1 MSAFIPLNG
10 WGVDTSPFHADELN
24 AQQRAGVSRQAD
36 SAGRRGIRRYMPEQ
50 HRQFFTDQPFM
61 VLGGVDANGQP
72 WATVRASAPGFVSAP
87 DARTLRIEGGVLAG
101 DPLADGWQ
109 KGAMIGGLGL
119 QPQTRRRN
127 RVNGVVKSV
136 QGQTLLVEV
145 TQSFG
150 NCAKYIQSRT
160 PTFVEQ
166 GGADRLAT
174 QVELATQLSDA
185 DRALLAR
192 ADTFF
197 IASANLGEEA
207 ALARG
212 VDVSHRGGAPGF
224 VRVDDARTLTTP
236 DYSGNNF
243 FNTIGNLIHD
253 PRAGLLFIDFATGDL
268 IYLAVRAEVV
278 WTGAELAAFDGA
290 QRLVRFHIEE
300 VRRSRGALPFRWSE
314 VELAPQFVTAAGE
327 AANTSPWQTLKVTDV
342 VEETPSIRSF
352 YFESMDDK
360 PLPPYKPGQFL
371 PIRVPVPH
379 ADTPLLRTYTL
390 SDSHDPRRYRISVKR
405 EGAASG
411 WLHDQVR
418 AGMQIEAKKPAGS
431 FTYDENSRRSV
442 VFISAGIGITPMMA
456 MLHHALNS
464 SREGGAQAKRLFF
477 FHGARSGGERPFS
490 AHLKDLA
497 MRYSALSVHLYDSA
511 QLAGEV
517 TAKGVSA
524 GRVDINALKRVLPFD
539 DYDFYLCGPES
550 FMRDIYEGLRG
561 LSVADERIRFEAF
574 GPATVKRTAAI
585 ATEAA
590 WAATPDTTSVP
601 VTFTRSARTVPWSPR
616 DGSLLEL
623 AEAQGIAAPSS
634 CRSGM
639 CGTCSTRLLS
649 GQVRYEGEVEAVVQ
663 PDSTLICM
671 ARPVTGDL
679 SASAGVVLDL

>member
-1 MSAFIPLNG
+1 MSTFIPLNG
-10 WGVDTSPFHADELN
+10 WGVDASPFHAGELS
-24 AQQRAGVSRQAD
+24 AQERVGVSRQAD

-50 HRQFFTDQPFM
+50 HRQFFAAQPFM

-72 WATVRASAPGFVSAP
+72 WATVRASAPGFVSSP

-101 DPLADGWQ
+101 DPLEDSWQ

-145 TQSFG
+145 NQSFG

-166 GGADRLAT
+166 GGAGPASM
-174 QVELATQLSDA
+174 QAESATQLSDA

-197 IASANLGEEA
+197 IASANLGEGA

-224 VRVDDARTLTTP
+224 VRVDDAHTLTTP

-253 PRAGLLFIDFATGDL
+253 PRAGLLFIDFAAGDL

-278 WTGAELAAFDGA
+278 WSGAELAAFDGA
-290 QRLVRFHIEE
+290 QRLVRFHVKE
-300 VRRSRGALPFRWSE
+300 VRRSRGALPFRWSD
-314 VELAPQFVTAAGE
+314 VELAPQFVVAADETANA
-327 AANTSPWQTLKVTDV
+327 SSWQKLKVTDV
-342 VEETPSIRSF
+342 VEETCSIRSF
-352 YFESMDDK
+352 YFEAMDGK
-360 PLPPYKPGQFL
+360 PLPPYRPGQFL
-371 PIRVPVPH
+371 PIRLPVAH
-379 ADTPLLRTYTL
+379 SGTTLLRTYTL

-405 EGAASG
+405 EGVASS
-411 WLHDQVR
+411 WLHDHVTV
-418 AGMQIEAKKPAGS
+418 GLQIEAKKPAGT
-431 FTYDENSRRSV
+431 FTYDENSQRSA

-464 SREGGAQAKRLFF
+464 ARGDNAQAKRLFF
-477 FHGARSGGERPFS
+477 FHGARSDRERPFS
-490 AHLKDLA
+490 VHLKDLA
-497 MRYSALSVHLYDSA
+497 TRYPAVSVHLYDSA
-511 QLAGEV
+511 DEV
-517 TAKGVSA
+517 PVDGVSA
-524 GRVDINALKRVLPFD
+524 GRVNINALKRVLPFD
-539 DYDFYLCGPES
+539 DYDFYLCGPEQ
-550 FMRDIYEGLRG
+550 FMRDMYEGLRG
-561 LSVADERIRFEAF
+561 LNVADERIRFESF
-574 GPATVKRTAAI
+574 GPASVKRTAA
-585 ATEAA
+585 TSNEMPVP
-590 WAATPDTTSVP
+590 ATPGAGSVP
-601 VTFTRSARTVPWSPR
+601 VTFARSSRTVPWLPR
-616 DGSLLEL
+616 AGSLLEL
-623 AEAQGIAAPSS
+623 AEAQGIDAPSS

-649 GQVRYEGEVEAVVQ
+649 GKVRYDGEVEAVIPQ
-663 PDSTLICM
+663 GSALICM
-671 ARPVTGDL
+671 ARPAGDEVGVQ
-679 SASAGVVLDL
+679 AGVTLDL